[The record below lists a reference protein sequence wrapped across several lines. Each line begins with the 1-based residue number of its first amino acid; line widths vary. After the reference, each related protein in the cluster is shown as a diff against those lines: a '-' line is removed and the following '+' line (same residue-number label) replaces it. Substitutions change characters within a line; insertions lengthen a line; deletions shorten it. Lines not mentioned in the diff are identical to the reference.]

1 MAPVLN
7 VTDLPAERAFYE
19 SLGLPVTYEGPEYPD
34 FIAFRTGTVDFG
46 IQATSVDSD
55 PAAVLTW
62 QLGVSDIDRA
72 ADVCRAAG
80 LEFEI
85 ERNEPAPGWTH
96 RRILLRTP
104 SGFRLALEGPTEQ

>member
-1 MAPVLN
+1 
-7 VTDLPAERAFYE
+7 
-19 SLGLPVTYEGPEYPD
+19 
-34 FIAFRTGTVDFG
+34 VDFG